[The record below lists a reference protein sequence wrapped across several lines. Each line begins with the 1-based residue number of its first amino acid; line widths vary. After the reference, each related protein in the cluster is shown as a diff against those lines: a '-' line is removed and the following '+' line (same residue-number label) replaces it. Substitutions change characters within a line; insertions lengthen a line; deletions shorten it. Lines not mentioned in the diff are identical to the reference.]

1 MQVLKNNEVKTIAE
15 LSEAFSTIPNPET
28 KRFVIKIPKIEDEF
42 LDDTSHVLNY
52 KNEPTGI
59 NKGIIFH
66 NGVDKTDQL
75 VEANGNGIMIINNVK
90 DSQAI
95 VLTELTKDLDKLDGK
110 EYIKALKALVEQCNS
125 IGLIDKYNS
134 TVKYMETNLRKS
146 PDSNT
151 YVRTNDAMIGFIA
164 KETMII
170 EGANGTSIENP
181 EFTKEYNNVSGAYYR
196 DGLGSEVL
204 TSMVLARFPDLKEF
218 IIGQTVNVGDIILET
233 KEGDFRKIDREVFKE
248 TYLDT
253 NGNKFTEES
262 LNEIQNT
269 KLENTLKIEDR

>member
-1 MQVLKNNEVKTIAE
+1 MNTYKNEEIKNNANI
-15 LSEAFSTIPNPET
+15 SEGFQTIPNPET
-28 KRFVIKIPKIEDEF
+28 KRFIIKIPKIDDKF

-59 NKGIIFH
+59 NRGILFK
-66 NGVDKTDQL
+66 NGVDKTNQL
-75 VEANGNGIMIINNVK
+75 VEANGNGILIINNVTK
-90 DSQAI
+90 NQSV
-95 VLTELTKDLDKLDGK
+95 VLTELSKILEDLQDSGEKYVNAFKNLIN
-110 EYIKALKALVEQCNS
+110 ECNS

-134 TVKYMETNLRKS
+134 TIDYMEKNLRKD

-151 YVRTNDAMIGFIA
+151 YVRTNDALTAYIA
-164 KETMII
+164 KEEMII

-181 EFTKEYNNVSGAYYR
+181 EFTKEYNEVSSAYYR

-218 IIGQTVNVGDIILET
+218 IIGQTVNAGDVLLET

-248 TYLDT
+248 TYLNMD
-253 NGNKFTEES
+253 GNKFNEET
-262 LNEIQNT
+262 LNEIA
-269 KLENTLKIEDR
+269 LKDKQKELSMN

>member
-1 MQVLKNNEVKTIAE
+1 
-15 LSEAFSTIPNPET
+15 
-28 KRFVIKIPKIEDEF
+28 
-42 LDDTSHVLNY
+42 
-52 KNEPTGI
+52 
-59 NKGIIFH
+59 
-66 NGVDKTDQL
+66 
-75 VEANGNGIMIINNVK
+75 MIINNVK

-170 EGANGTSIENP
+170 EGANGTSIFDPNS
-181 EFTKEYNNVSGAYYR
+181 KQN
-196 DGLGSEVL
+196 
-204 TSMVLARFPDLKEF
+204 
-218 IIGQTVNVGDIILET
+218 IIGQTVNVGDILLET

-248 TYLDT
+248 TYLNMD
-253 NGNKFTEES
+253 GNKFTEES

>member
-1 MQVLKNNEVKTIAE
+1 MNTYKNEEIKNNANI
-15 LSEAFSTIPNPET
+15 SEGFQTIPNPET
-28 KRFVIKIPKIEDEF
+28 KRFIIKIPKIDDKF

-59 NKGIIFH
+59 NRGILFK
-66 NGVDKTDQL
+66 NGVDKTNQL
-75 VEANGNGIMIINNVK
+75 VEANGNGILIINNVTK
-90 DSQAI
+90 NQSV
-95 VLTELTKDLDKLDGK
+95 VLTELSKILEDLQDSGEKYVNAFKNLIN
-110 EYIKALKALVEQCNS
+110 ECNS

-134 TVKYMETNLRKS
+134 TIDYMEKNLRKD

-170 EGANGTSIENP
+170 EGANGTSIFDPNS
-181 EFTKEYNNVSGAYYR
+181 KQN
-196 DGLGSEVL
+196 
-204 TSMVLARFPDLKEF
+204 
-218 IIGQTVNVGDIILET
+218 IIGQTVNVGDILLET

-248 TYLDT
+248 TYLNMD
-253 NGNKFTEES
+253 GNKFSQEE

>member
-110 EYIKALKALVEQCNS
+110 EYIKALKDLVEQCNS

-170 EGANGTSIENP
+170 EGANGTSIFDPNS
-181 EFTKEYNNVSGAYYR
+181 KQN
-196 DGLGSEVL
+196 
-204 TSMVLARFPDLKEF
+204 
-218 IIGQTVNVGDIILET
+218 IIGQKVEVGDIILET

-262 LNEIQNT
+262 LNERQNT